1 MNRDPLSGLLRR
13 LELHA
18 EIFKHARYCGAWA
31 VDTSGMRMAPFHL
44 IQAGNCWLHMDERPA
59 VALAPGDLVI
69 LPRDNTHVLS
79 ASAESPDRK
88 RVNQA
93 TDVERAAADNVM
105 LCGFFEFGGRIA
117 WPVLDSLPDAVIVRN
132 GDSGID
138 PLVRLIFDE
147 LDGEGLG
154 SHAVL
159 EFLAH
164 ALFVQVI
171 RAAARQGFEAG
182 LLSALAD
189 PRLGPVLGRIHAEPA
204 RPWTLAELA
213 DAAALSRTAFAEQ
226 FRKRVGEP
234 PMRYLNLWRLQ
245 VAKDLLL
252 GSDLSVAQIAERV
265 GYASDVSFRQKYRQ
279 EMGMTPS
286 AARRAARIGS
296 KKAGTA

>member
-1 MNRDPLSGLLRR
+1 MNHDPLSGLLRR
-13 LELHA
+13 LELRA

-44 IQAGNCWLHMDERPA
+44 IQQGNCWLHMDGRPPA
-59 VALAPGDLVI
+59 ELTPGDLVI
-69 LPRDNTHVLS
+69 LPRDSGHVVS
-79 ASAESPDRK
+79 ASADRPA
-88 RVNQA
+88 RNNINRA

-117 WPVLDSLPDAVIVRN
+117 WPVLDSLPDAVIVRR
-132 GDSGID
+132 GESGID
-138 PLVRLIFDE
+138 ALVSLIFDE
-147 LDGEGLG
+147 LDGERLG
-154 SHAVL
+154 SYAVL

-189 PRLGPVLGRIHAEPA
+189 PKLGPVLGRIHAEPE

-213 DAAALSRTAFAEQ
+213 DAATLSRTAFAEQ
-226 FRKRVGEP
+226 FRNRVGEP

-245 VAKDLLL
+245 VARDLLL
-252 GSDLSVAQIAERV
+252 GSDLSVAQVAERV
-265 GYASDVSFRQKYRQ
+265 GYTSDVSFRQKYRQ

-286 AARRAARIGS
+286 AARRAARSQS
-296 KKAGTA
+296 KNAGKA